1 MISRISR
8 LFLAA
13 SVVLAGGCNLEH
25 HAPLRSAELPPL
37 SPTVLHANRL
47 WIEVAERV
55 PENDCVAPNDAR
67 LLCFERLRTT
77 LGFALTRSLW
87 TSFPGVEMAR
97 AIQAVPAGDYVLHI
111 DLDLEAL
118 PPDQTGP
125 GWSAGARGNWRLERD
140 GQTLA
145 GEQVASRSR
154 ADFAYGA
161 PLGAGASE
169 VVDAIA
175 VRIGM
180 TLGGVPESRVI
191 SPVPLP
197 EVATAPLDTPP
208 SAAASPSPA
217 ISPAVPS
224 APALAPSDPGVAP
237 ELSPLAAQKSPETP
251 PSAQSFAKS
260 Q

>member
-1 MISRISR
+1 MIPRIFGAPS
-8 LFLAA
+8 LFL
-13 SVVLAGGCNLEH
+13 SLSLVLASGCNLEH

-37 SPTVLHANRL
+37 PPTVLHANRL
-47 WIEVAERV
+47 WIDVAEHI
-55 PENDCVAPNDAR
+55 PENACVAPNDAR

-77 LGFALTRSLW
+77 LGSALTRSLW
-87 TSFPGVEMAR
+87 TSFPGVEVAR
-97 AIQAVPAGDYVLHI
+97 RREFVPAGDYVLHV

-118 PPDQTGP
+118 PPDANGA

-145 GEQVASRSR
+145 GEQVSSRSR

-191 SPVPLP
+191 LPVPLP
-197 EVATAPLDTPP
+197 VVATAPLNAVATGSEQP
-208 SAAASPSPA
+208 AASPGALPA
-217 ISPAVPS
+217 TPAPEV
-224 APALAPSDPGVAP
+224 APLDARKTPESTEAAPS
-237 ELSPLAAQKSPETP
+237 L
-251 PSAQSFAKS
+251 AKS
-260 Q
+260 E